1 MKCAVMKQIDW
12 SCGGLPGFAAIGMY
26 PVCNAYAKEI
36 QDEHW
41 AGKEAH
47 AEGIGHGT
55 DDGRDQKNGEDG
67 VTEVAQQELGVH
79 NAEEGKEEDEDGE
92 FETDAKPEDDGQ
104 EEAGVLVDG
113 EDGVELLSEAEDED
127 LDGAFDDEAVAEPG
141 AAEEE
146 SDSSAHERPDVFLFV
161 LVHARRDE
169 EPDLVED
176 ERAGEDSAA
185 DERGLEQQV
194 ERVGGVLVVEVEGR
208 SEEHT

>member
-1 MKCAVMKQIDW
+1 MD
-12 SCGGLPGFAAIGMY
+12 

-55 DDGRDQKNGEDG
+55 DDGGDEKNGEDG
-67 VTEVAQQELGVH
+67 VTEVAQEELGVDD
-79 NAEEGKEEDEDGE
+79 AEEGKEEDEDGE
-92 FETDAKPEDDGQ
+92 FETDAKAEDDGQ

-127 LDGAFDDEAVAEPG
+127 LDGAFDDVAVAEPS

-146 SDSSAHERPDVFLFV
+146 SDRSAHERPDVLLFV
-161 LVHARRDE
+161 LVQIG
-169 EPDLVED
+169 
-176 ERAGEDSAA
+176 RAH
-185 DERGLEQQV
+185 V
-194 ERVGGVLVVEVEGR
+194 
-208 SEEHT
+208 